1 VSSVPR
7 TLEVAAPAPRAGVT
21 TRRLV
26 VGLLALLALG
36 AIAAIVVLKPFSS
49 STPTSAGIGDNGYPT
64 SLTTVERRSL
74 TSQTQVSATL
84 GYAGA
89 STISAPAGTAPSS
102 VAQAQQAVTTAQSQ
116 LSSAQAAQSA
126 DETTV
131 RQAQAA
137 LTADAA
143 KQTVDCRGDNAAQ
156 AAASGGGGNGNPD
169 SSGSG
174 GSGAGA
180 CANDAQ
186 AVTAGRQSVATDEA
200 KVAADSQQVSSA
212 ETALSSARA
221 NLATAQVSAAAYG
234 QGSTYTMLPKTGD
247 VIRRGQALYGVNGT
261 PATLLYGAA
270 TPWRAFAPGMSP
282 GLDVAALNANL
293 EALGYGH
300 GLGGD
305 SFTGATAAA
314 VEAFQ
319 SAHGLPRT
327 GSLALGTVIF
337 EPGPVRVTS
346 VTPTLGSAVQA
357 GPVLGITS
365 TRRVVTI
372 ALDAAQQSSV
382 AVGDPVLITLP
393 DNSTTPGKVTYVGTV
408 ATAPSSSGQ
417 DNGSGG
423 SGSTTPTIEVDV
435 TPTHPAAT
443 GRLDQAPVDV
453 SIVTGSVRNALVVPV
468 NALLALA
475 SGGYAVEV
483 ASGGGRH
490 LVAVQ
495 LGLFDDADGLV
506 QVTGSGLAPGQ
517 RVVIPAS

>member
-1 VSSVPR
+1 
-7 TLEVAAPAPRAGVT
+7 
-21 TRRLV
+21 LV
-26 VGLLALLALG
+26 LGLLALLALG
-36 AIAAIVVLKPFSS
+36 AVVAIVALDPFGS
-49 STPTSAGIGDNGYPT
+49 STPSGAGAGDNAYPT

-84 GYAGA
+84 GYADA
-89 STISAPAGTAPSS
+89 STISVPAGTAPSS
-102 VAQAQQAVTTAQSQ
+102 VAQAQQALTTAQSQ
-116 LSSAQAAQSA
+116 LSSAQATRSA
-126 DETTV
+126 DETSLQ
-131 RQAQAA
+131 QAQAA
-137 LTADAA
+137 LASDMA
-143 KQTVDCRGDNAAQ
+143 KQAVDCRGDNAAQ
-156 AAASGGGGNGNPD
+156 AAATGGGGTGD
-169 SSGSG
+169 SSGN
-174 GSGAGA
+174 SGAGA
-180 CANDAQ
+180 CATDAQ
-186 AVTAGRQSVATDEA
+186 AVATGRQAVTADEA
-200 KVAADSQQVSSA
+200 KVAADANQVSSA
-212 ETALSSARA
+212 EAGLSSAQA
-221 NLATAQVSAAAYG
+221 NLATAQTSAAAYG
-234 QGSTYTMLPKTGD
+234 QGATYTMLPAAGD

-261 PATLLYGAA
+261 PATLLYGTV

-282 GLDVAALNANL
+282 GPDVAALNANL
-293 EALGYGH
+293 EKLGYGH

-305 SFTGATAAA
+305 AFTGATSAA

-319 SAHGLPRT
+319 SARGLPRT
-327 GSLALGTVIF
+327 GTLALGSVIF
-337 EPGPVRVTS
+337 EPGAVRVTS

-365 TRRVVTI
+365 MKRVVTI

-408 ATAPSSSGQ
+408 ATVPSSNGQ
-417 DNGSGG
+417 DNGG
-423 SGSTTPTIEVDV
+423 SSTPTIEVDV

-453 SIVTGSVRNALVVPV
+453 SIVTGSVRNAIVVPV

-517 RVVIPAS
+517 RVVIPAQ